1 METFKAMARDKGA
14 PVELDRC
21 LTCKRVWF
29 DVPEVERATGR
40 PYLSRLEGTASPRK
54 CPACTGAMNDVLIG
68 GEITVEQCTQCR
80 GALVDPSQ
88 LKALSGGPLVEHV
101 PPMTKKKQQSGVS
114 VDLDLGDVL
123 NDLLHSLFG

>member
-1 METFKAMARDKGA
+1 METFKAMARDKGP

-54 CPACTGAMNDVLIG
+54 CPACAGAMTDVLIG
-68 GEITVEQCTQCR
+68 GEITVEQCVKCR
-80 GALVDPSQ
+80 GVLVDPSQ
-88 LKALSGGPLVEHV
+88 LKALSGGPLIEHV
-101 PPMTKKKQQSGVS
+101 PPLPPGRKPGVN
-114 VDLDLGDVL
+114 VDLDLSDVL
-123 NDLLHSLFG
+123 NDLFHSLFG